1 MNSTEDTYRTIAG
14 ESQSI
19 FRDKASK
26 FLGIALP
33 AASESEVKTNLDK
46 IRKRYFDANHHCYAY
61 RLGFEKSIFRFND
74 DGEPGGS
81 AGKPIYGQI
90 LSKDL
95 SDLLIVVVRYF
106 GGTKLGI
113 PGLINAYKTTA
124 REALE
129 NAVIIE
135 KSVTICYRLT
145 FDYPAMNEIMRILKE
160 EHAHILSQGY
170 DSGCNLDFEIR
181 KGQSAVV
188 QERIGRMHK
197 VRMDPHLPET

>member
-1 MNSTEDTYRTIAG
+1 MNLADDTYRTIAG
-14 ESQSI
+14 AAQSV

-33 AASESEVKTNLDK
+33 VTSETEVKDNLSQ
-46 IRKRYFDANHHCYAY
+46 IAKRYFDANHHCYAY
-61 RLGFEKSIFRFND
+61 RLGFEKNNYRFND
-74 DGEPGGS
+74 DGEPTGS

-95 SDLLIVVVRYF
+95 TDILIVVIRYF

-124 REALE
+124 REAIE

-135 KSVTICYRLT
+135 KHILVHFLIV
-145 FDYPAMNEIMRILKE
+145 FDYPDMNEIMRILKE
-160 EHAHILSQGY
+160 EHAHILGQGY
-170 DSGCNLDFEIR
+170 ETKCTLDFEIR
-181 KGQSAVV
+181 KGQAAVV
-188 QERIGRMHK
+188 EERLSRLHK
-197 VRMDPHLPET
+197 ITLQAM